1 MEKTPTFSEEA
12 ERIYERYAKEFVEE
26 LNLCPWA
33 MKARADG
40 KARSYILDSIRSL
53 ENLDETEAMV
63 DEVAANP
70 EVEVGLLIFPALA
83 SKDLSHVERRSFERF
98 VAKLRERHAKGKRA
112 VMAMAAFHPEGPLD
126 ATSPQRL
133 VSFIRRSPDPT
144 IQLIR
149 LSVLNSIRKPE
160 DQGTGYLDPA
170 KLASFDFT
178 KPRKKPLHARVAQS
192 NHDSLVSVG
201 FERAEA
207 ILADIAQD
215 RLRSYPTFLCD

>member
-1 MEKTPTFSEEA
+1 
-12 ERIYERYAKEFVEE
+12 
-26 LNLCPWA
+26 

-40 KARSYILDSIRSL
+40 KARSYILDSITSV
-53 ENLDETEAMV
+53 EALDRTEAKI
-63 DEVAANP
+63 EQIAGSH
-70 EVEVGLLIFPALA
+70 EIEVGLLIFPALA
-83 SKDLSHVERRSFERF
+83 NRDLSHVERRSFERF

-160 DQGTGYLDPA
+160 DQGTGYMDPA
-170 KLASFDFT
+170 QLASFDFT

-192 NHDSLVSVG
+192 NHDSLVEVG

-207 ILADIAQD
+207 ILADIAED
-215 RLRSYPTFLCD
+215 RLRSYRRFLSD